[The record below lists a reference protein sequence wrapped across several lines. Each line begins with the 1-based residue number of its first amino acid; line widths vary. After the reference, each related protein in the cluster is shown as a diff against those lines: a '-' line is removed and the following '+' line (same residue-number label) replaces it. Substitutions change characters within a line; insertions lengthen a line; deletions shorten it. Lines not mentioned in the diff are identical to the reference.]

1 MGLMALLPSVLGNSV
16 TTAVELKTDIEKIVE
31 YLSEIDIVSQGLDD
45 NTIQTVNSFETEI
58 RNLSLVS
65 PQIETVATIH
75 NAVNVLGQNSTK
87 LIAVADN
94 LNSLTGIHTS
104 LVQLLLLHGSL
115 SNLLNLETNL
125 TDVLNLESNL
135 TIVQQVKDKLPEIDS
150 LVDNLSAVTGIGGKL
165 TELTAVHADLSTLSA
180 VAADI
185 LNVRAVGQNITA
197 VTNAASA
204 VATLAQHLNDIQ
216 TIETLVTNAKVNA
229 AGSAST
235 ATQKAAEALGYRN
248 TTEQHKLT
256 TKTYLDSTE
265 DFKTE
270 TEGYKN
276 EVAADLLIVSD
287 ALASVNSQVS
297 VAQSAESTSTANALS
312 TSNDR
317 VQTGLD
323 KTDAASSAAN
333 ALFNAQA
340 TQAIKN
346 SIDVPLD
353 EINANLA
360 ETQIQVDSAT
370 VSAQTASTQAAA
382 ANVSANSANTARVGV
397 EQARDTAVAVV
408 SGGTAT
414 LTAEAG
420 KIPIADSDGTI
431 NADWLPAEITGR
443 NVFVEEQAEGNSKYA
458 ASGFVHFGK
467 HNNNGNEVGINQ
479 GLNTVLSVPN
489 ELFMG
494 REYAGARGTSK
505 HDLAHVNIAGI
516 ETELRMLNESVG
528 TTQRSRIKFPDAP
541 NGTVTYDSATGTI
554 VDYTKDVDPKYG
566 DVAADTNEAVARAFE
581 GVVKNGDFRL
591 GDAYWANSDSAWVF
605 SGGSTSVTEV
615 GGGEDT
621 RIIVPSL
628 VNGVTYTISMV
639 SDIQSGSLNILPFI
653 ANWELVA
660 GSIYTGT
667 VSGEHTITA
676 KYIGETG
683 RGQTMGFRSSNA
695 TTATVYSFLIRKVTT
710 QVVTERVDMYGFEGF
725 LEEVTVA
732 NPYVYPNGLIQ
743 AKANTM
749 SGISTSSSNR
759 PATYYA
765 VFDGDTSSVG
775 KGVDFINAS
784 NSNKVKMFSNPKNN
798 LYWIEGKLYQWRVRQ
813 RTIAGAGNGDWGYLD
828 SNADGGGTEFLSP
841 VKYKN
846 IMQVQ
851 GKSNTPSY
859 NRSLDGNSTNTYRST
874 NNISNLRP
882 EKGVYTTRYGG
893 GGVDGHCYFLVCG
906 TVPRLNQGAYHPS
919 FNPMG
924 TKKFARNG
932 SISSWEGSATSLN
945 DVTKLSCFRIYTNN
959 IFGAWP
965 ISGYI
970 GAAQGFGRPDGKLHD
985 AIYASGQGG
994 VIDYRMS
1001 AWDKSS
1007 PAEAAKVDAMV
1018 KNGTYRG
1025 VEGLVFTV
1033 ISSNNNLANAGGTS
1047 QHIGLDNSVAKYLG
1061 KKPVKVLIV
1070 DPSGDTTQHSA
1081 NPSTGG
1087 TINKTDSG
1095 LYRLRL
1101 NGNLG
1106 HDSDVAYIL
1115 VFDTNISVSGEFTQT
1130 DVIGDPANI
1139 LANPDLKDGWMGSWG
1154 GMEVSNSP
1162 VTRKSVNNSVKSLI
1176 YTSDDGNTYGSSLRS
1191 IASISNT
1198 ISGWGT
1204 NYDYTTIISY
1214 TAFAKQTKVADNEPV
1229 VNGDAGLGK
1238 VMSTQNSS
1246 ITSGVLL
1253 GESLINKICTGAS
1266 GTQVSTQALKS
1277 YSLSASGQFGTASWA
1292 HPIHHPLTLT
1302 GNFGS
1307 NNVSYKALDYQVEDN
1322 QQVSINYAYEELI
1335 YDGGWGDNG
1344 RLSIINGQTTN
1355 TDDNGNTVLIGT
1367 ATLALPYGWVKNNT

>member
-1 MGLMALLPSVLGNSV
+1 MALLPSVLGNSV

-94 LNSLTGIHTS
+94 LSSLTGIHTS

-382 ANVSANSANTARVGV
+382 ANVSANSANTARVVV

-420 KIPIADSDGTI
+420 KIPIADSEGIIDV
-431 NADWLPAEITGR
+431 DWLPAEITGR
-443 NVFVEEQAEGNSKYA
+443 NVFAEEQAEGNSKYA

-813 RTIAGAGNGDWGYLD
+813 RTIAGAGNGDWQGANSATRGVFTYAVA
-828 SNADGGGTEFLSP
+828 S
-841 VKYKN
+841 
-846 IMQVQ
+846 QVQ
-851 GKSNTPSY
+851 LQGKNNYKSSYISGYAGIYALASRHTKISSEDYAVFQMEEYSNGASD
-859 NRSLDGNSTNTYRST
+859 LH
-874 NNISNLRP
+874 
-882 EKGVYTTRYGG
+882 
-893 GGVDGHCYFLVCG
+893 GHCYFLVCG

-924 TKKFARNG
+924 TAPVRNFYNQG
-932 SISSWEGSATSLN
+932 DKPWYHSDS
-945 DVTKLSCFRIYTNN
+945 VTKHADVLKESKFFLQYPVGYKTEALTGYGDMASGKLS
-959 IFGAWP
+959 
-965 ISGYI
+965 
-970 GAAQGFGRPDGKLHD
+970 RPDGKFYD

-994 VIDYRMS
+994 VIDYRLS

-1025 VEGLVFTV
+1025 VEKLKFTQVTKQNRNDYAPSYGGLDVSREVLVATGDILYVGNTYNRVTVTSVQNTAQDSINDVQVVFTP
-1033 ISSNNNLANAGGTS
+1033 NLTNRLTTD
-1047 QHIGLDNSVAKYLG
+1047 LVVVVA
-1061 KKPVKVLIV
+1061 
-1070 DPSGDTTQHSA
+1070 S
-1081 NPSTGG
+1081 
-1087 TINKTDSG
+1087 
-1095 LYRLRL
+1095 
-1101 NGNLG
+1101 
-1106 HDSDVAYIL
+1106 
-1115 VFDTNISVSGEFTQT
+1115 TNISVSGDFTQT

-1154 GMEVSNSP
+1154 GMKVSNSP

-1214 TAFAKQTKVADNEPV
+1214 TAFAKQTKVAYKEPV
-1229 VNGDAGLGK
+1229 LNGEAGLGSVFASGFHGTGYGSLLSESLTSK
-1238 VMSTQNSS
+1238 ILSGTWLSWDTSSVLSHGLANANTLNYVIHSS
-1246 ITSGVLL
+1246 INTFNPIG
-1253 GESLINKICTGAS
+1253 GA
-1266 GTQVSTQALKS
+1266 
-1277 YSLSASGQFGTASWA
+1277 F
-1292 HPIHHPLTLT
+1292 
-1302 GNFGS
+1302 
-1307 NNVSYKALDYQVEDN
+1307 KAFDYQVEND
-1322 QQVSINYAYEELI
+1322 QQVSLNYIYEDLV
-1335 YDGGWGDNG
+1335 YDSDWGDNG
-1344 RLSIINGQTTN
+1344 SMSINSSQTTN
-1355 TDDNGNTVLIGT
+1355 TDDNGNTVLSGT